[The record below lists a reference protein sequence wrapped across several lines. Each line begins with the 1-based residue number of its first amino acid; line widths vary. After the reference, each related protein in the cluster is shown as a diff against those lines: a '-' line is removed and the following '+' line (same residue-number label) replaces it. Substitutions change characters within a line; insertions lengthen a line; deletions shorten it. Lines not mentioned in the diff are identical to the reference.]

1 MKKLIAS
8 LILFAVIGAG
18 DLLITYKNS
27 SSVFGYMERYKDD
40 DEASETSKVQDYERP
55 ERDPKLA
62 DTLSDFT
69 NKIDCEEYFANKKG
83 MYYPQSNEYLVS
95 HNVFVNSDRSKVTVD
110 ITSRYYKKDGV
121 YSGEMRCHIQNSEHG
136 SVSYPCAFDSE
147 SGAGLK
153 YTYNDNFPLLL
164 DDYNNDGNP
173 DYLIRTG
180 DPEDGGAFY
189 YIEYSVNEA
198 YPVHHTNFSTPKR
211 NSDSAVF
218 IYGRSLDSIR
228 LDHTDMDHFFF
239 LTKEDDGEIV
249 PYIYNSNF
257 HQCDYSDYAVGNR
270 LYSAFYENGVLT
282 LRATDCN
289 GNEEIYGDAVTVT
302 VRKLDDRIW
311 NRCGEFSVQFAPD
324 ENYCALAHIA
334 KYEQSF
340 EKGLYQLEIKTPDGS
355 AYAEFAVRV

>member
-27 SSVFGYMERYKDD
+27 SSVFSYKERQKSDHEVY
-40 DEASETSKVQDYERP
+40 SEQEYERP
-55 ERDPKLA
+55 EREPKLA

-83 MYYPQSNEYLVS
+83 MYYPDSNEYLVS

-110 ITSRYYKKDGV
+110 ITSRYYKKDGI
-121 YSGEMRCHIQNSEHG
+121 YSGKMRCYIQNSEHG

-147 SGAGLK
+147 SGSGLK

-218 IYGRSLDSIR
+218 IYGRKADSIR
-228 LDHTDMDHFFF
+228 LDHTDMNHFFF
-239 LTKEDDGEIV
+239 LTKNGDKIV
-249 PYIYNSNF
+249 PYMY
-257 HQCDYSDYAVGNR
+257 DSDFESCSYANYAVGNR
-270 LYSAFYENGVLT
+270 LYSAFYEDGVLT

-311 NRCGEFSVQFAPD
+311 NRCGEFTVQFVPD

>member
-27 SSVFGYMERYKDD
+27 SSVFGYLERHKDD
-40 DEASETSKVQDYERP
+40 DKASEAPKVQEYERP

-69 NKIDCEEYFANKKG
+69 NKVDCEEYFSNKKG
-83 MYYPQSNEYLVS
+83 MKYPDSNEYLVS
-95 HNVFVNSDRSKVTVD
+95 HNVFDNSDGSTVTVD
-110 ITSRYYKKDGV
+110 ITSHFYDGGI
-121 YSGEMRCHIQNSEHG
+121 YSGKMRCYIQNSEHG

-147 SGAGLK
+147 SGSGLK
-153 YTYNDNFPLLL
+153 YTYNDNFSLLL

-198 YPVHHTNFSTPKR
+198 YPVHHTNFNTPKR

-218 IYGRSLDSIR
+218 IYGRKADSIR

-239 LTKEDDGEIV
+239 LTKNGDKIV
-249 PYIYNSNF
+249 PYMY
-257 HQCDYSDYAVGNR
+257 DSDFGSCSYANYAVGDK
-270 LYSAFYENGVLT
+270 LYSAFYEDGVLT

-311 NRCGEFSVQFAPD
+311 DRYGEFSVQFVPD

>member
-1 MKKLIAS
+1 MKKLIV
-8 LILFAVIGAG
+8 ILVLFVFIGAV

-147 SGAGLK
+147 SGSGLK

-189 YIEYSVNEA
+189 YIEYSVNED
-198 YPVHHTNFSTPKR
+198 YPVHHTNFLTLKK

-218 IYGRSLDSIR
+218 IYGKKDDSIR
-228 LDHTDMDHFFF
+228 LDHTDMNHFFF
-239 LTKEDDGEIV
+239 LTEEGKDAV
-249 PYIYNSNF
+249 PYIYDSDF
-257 HQCDYSDYAVGNR
+257 KQCRVSDFSVGNK

-311 NRCGEFSVQFAPD
+311 NRCGEFSVQFVPD

-334 KYEQSF
+334 KYEHSF

>member
-1 MKKLIAS
+1 MRELIV
-8 LILFAVIGAG
+8 ILMLFVFIGAG

-95 HNVFVNSDRSKVTVD
+95 HNVFDNSDGSKVTVD
-110 ITSRYYKKDGV
+110 ITSRFYDDGI
-121 YSGEMRCHIQNSEHG
+121 YSGKMSCYIRNDMHG
-136 SVSYPCAFDSE
+136 GVSYPCAYDSE
-147 SGAGLK
+147 QRSGLS
-153 YTYNDNFPLLL
+153 YSYNGNFSLLL

-198 YPVHHTNFSTPKR
+198 YPVHHTNFSTPKT

-218 IYGRSLDSIR
+218 VYGRTLDSIR

-249 PYIYNSNF
+249 PYIYNSDF

-282 LRATDCN
+282 LRATDCSTDMEN
-289 GNEEIYGDAVTVT
+289 YEDEMSVT
-302 VRKLDDRIW
+302 VRKLDGQIW
-311 NRCGEFSVQFAPD
+311 SRCGEFSAKFSERD
-324 ENYCALAHIA
+324 YCRFVHSFE
-334 KYEQSF
+334 YEQSF

-355 AYAEFAVRV
+355 AYAEFAVRK

>member
-18 DLLITYKNS
+18 DLLITYKSS
-27 SSVFGYMERYKDD
+27 SSVFGYLERHKDD
-40 DEASETSKVQDYERP
+40 DKAPKVQEYERP

-147 SGAGLK
+147 SGSGLK

-198 YPVHHTNFSTPKR
+198 YPVHHTNFTTPKT

-218 IYGRSLDSIR
+218 VYGRTLDSIR

-239 LTKEDDGEIV
+239 LTKNGDEIV
-249 PYIYNSNF
+249 PYMY
-257 HQCDYSDYAVGNR
+257 DSDFESCSYANYAVGDK
-270 LYSAFYENGVLT
+270 LYSAFYEDGILT

-311 NRCGEFSVQFAPD
+311 NRCGEFTVQFVPD

>member
-18 DLLITYKNS
+18 DLLITYKSS
-27 SSVFGYMERYKDD
+27 SSVFGYLERHKDD
-40 DEASETSKVQDYERP
+40 DKASEAPKVQEYERP

-83 MYYPQSNEYLVS
+83 MRYPDSNEYLVS

-110 ITSRYYKKDGV
+110 ITSRYYKKDGI
-121 YSGEMRCHIQNSEHG
+121 YSGKMRCYIQNSEHG

-147 SGAGLK
+147 SGSGLK
-153 YTYNDNFPLLL
+153 YTYNDNFSLLL

-218 IYGRSLDSIR
+218 IYGRKSDSIR

-239 LTKEDDGEIV
+239 LTKNGDEIV
-249 PYIYNSNF
+249 PYMY
-257 HQCDYSDYAVGNR
+257 DSDFESCSYANYAVGDR
-270 LYSAFYENGVLT
+270 LYSAFYEDGVLT

-311 NRCGEFSVQFAPD
+311 NRYGEFSVQFAPD

>member
-18 DLLITYKNS
+18 DLLITYKSS
-27 SSVFGYMERYKDD
+27 SSVFGYLERHKDD
-40 DEASETSKVQDYERP
+40 DKASEVQEYERP
-55 ERDPKLA
+55 EREPKLA

-69 NKIDCEEYFANKKG
+69 NKIDCEEYFSDKKG
-83 MYYPQSNEYLVS
+83 MYYPETNEYLVS
-95 HNVFVNSDRSKVTVD
+95 HNVFDNSDGSTVTVD
-110 ITSRYYKKDGV
+110 ITSHFYDGGI
-121 YSGEMRCHIQNSEHG
+121 YSGKMRCHIQNSEHG

-147 SGAGLK
+147 SGSGLK

-218 IYGRSLDSIR
+218 IYGRKADSIR

-239 LTKEDDGEIV
+239 LTKNGDEIV
-249 PYIYNSNF
+249 PYMY
-257 HQCDYSDYAVGNR
+257 DSDFGSCSYANYAVGDK
-270 LYSAFYENGVLT
+270 LYSAFYEDGVLT

-311 NRCGEFSVQFAPD
+311 NRCGEFTVQFVPD

-340 EKGLYQLEIKTPDGS
+340 EKGLYQLEIKTPDGV

>member
-1 MKKLIAS
+1 MKKLIV
-8 LILFAVIGAG
+8 ILMLFVFIGAV

-121 YSGEMRCHIQNSEHG
+121 YSGEMRCYIQNSEHG
-136 SVSYPCAFDSE
+136 SVSYPCAYDSE
-147 SGAGLK
+147 SGSGLK
-153 YTYNDNFPLLL
+153 YTYNDNFSLLL

-198 YPVHHTNFSTPKR
+198 YPVHHTNFSTPKT

-239 LTKEDDGEIV
+239 LTKEDDGAIV
-249 PYIYNSNF
+249 PYIYNSDF
-257 HQCDYSDYAVGNR
+257 RQCDYSDYAVGNR

-282 LRATDCN
+282 LRATDCSTDMEN
-289 GNEEIYGDAVTVT
+289 YEDEMSVT
-302 VRKLDDRIW
+302 VRKLDGQIW
-311 NRCGEFSVQFAPD
+311 SRCGEFSASFSERD
-324 ENYCALAHIA
+324 YCRFVHFFE
-334 KYEQSF
+334 YEQSF

-355 AYAEFAVRV
+355 AYAEFAVRK